1 MTASFSS
8 GVPADAPK
16 MPALDYTPPPYRGP
30 SKAEVFAARK
40 KHQNPVQQLLYGD
53 NPVLFASGY
62 MQYAF
67 DETNR
72 RYLDLFGGI
81 VTVGVGHAH
90 PRVVK
95 AADEQMKR
103 VSHTCSLYLN
113 DQTAMYAKEL
123 AERLPAHLSSVYV
136 VNSGSEANDLAALLA
151 RLYTKN
157 DTMMSMRNGYH
168 GMSGTSMGLTQ
179 HGNWKHN
186 VSAPANMI
194 TTAAPNM
201 YRGQFRLSDGLTPE
215 QCSAKYVADVAEVLA
230 HSVSADGMAA
240 FVGEPIHGVGGTVD
254 LPPGY
259 LQEVYKLIR
268 AAGGLCISDEVQTGF
283 GRTGTH
289 YWGFER
295 AGVSP
300 DIVVM
305 AKSIGNGAPLAAVAT
320 TPEIAASLTRAS
332 YFNTYGGNPVSSA
345 IGREVLRIIEDED
358 IQRNCLERGEQ
369 YLAGMRELQ
378 AKYPTN
384 LGEVRGAGLM
394 LGLELVTDPESKDP
408 NVKLCTDT
416 VNRARD
422 YGILL
427 GKGGLLG
434 NVWRVKPPMC
444 VTKEDADFSLEVF
457 DRILKDCGAH

>member
-1 MTASFSS
+1 
-8 GVPADAPK
+8 
-16 MPALDYTPPPYRGP
+16 MPALDYTPPPYTGP
-30 SKAEVFAARK
+30 SKAEVMATRRA
-40 KHQNPVQQLLYGD
+40 HMSPAQVTLYGD
-53 NPVLFASGY
+53 DPFLMASGY

-67 DETNR
+67 DEENR

-90 PRVVK
+90 PRTVK
-95 AADEQMKR
+95 AAYEQMQR
-103 VSHTCSLYLN
+103 VSHTCTLYLN
-113 DQTAMYAKEL
+113 DQTTMYTKEL
-123 AERLPAHLSSVYV
+123 ADRLPDHLSSVFV

-151 RLYTKN
+151 RLYTGN
-157 DTMMSMRNGYH
+157 STMMSVRNGYH

-179 HGNWKHN
+179 HGSWKYN
-186 VSAPANMI
+186 VPAPANMI

-215 QCSAKYVADVAEVLA
+215 ECTDRYVADVAEVLA
-230 HSVSADGMAA
+230 HSVSSAGMAG
-240 FVGEPIHGVGGTVD
+240 FVCEPIHGVGGTVD

-259 LQEVYKLIR
+259 LDRVYKLIR
-268 AAGGLCISDEVQTGF
+268 GAGGVCIADEVQTGF
-283 GRTGTH
+283 ARTGSH

-295 AGVSP
+295 AGVLP

-320 TPEIAASLTRAS
+320 TPEIAATLARAS

-345 IGREVLRIIEDED
+345 IGREVLRIIDDEG
-358 IQRNCLERGEQ
+358 IQRNCAERGEQ
-369 YLAGMRELQ
+369 YLTGLRKLQ

-384 LGEVRGAGLM
+384 IGDVRGAGLM
-394 LGLELVTDPESKDP
+394 LGLELVTDPETKEP
-408 NVKLCTDT
+408 NAKLCTDT
-416 VNRARD
+416 INRARD

-457 DRILKDCGAH
+457 DRILQDCGAH